1 VADDTIIPNGTSV
14 MLDDEQLSRA
24 AGALVDESAV
34 EMTTDDGGVLE
45 VWTIASHGSV
55 VRASAP
61 RLAVRVGMT
70 LTCRLVV
77 EELPHRIS
85 ALVEAAEVQSQ
96 ARATLSLRVVAV
108 TVDGQR
114 RRSARIQASVP
125 ASLTALVCDRMVPGE
140 TIAAVID
147 DISIGGVALSVADT
161 RARSGD
167 RLRLRAR
174 VLEGVIDCELRVT
187 SARPGGTP
195 GTQVIGG
202 PFIAAGAPAAAAVAD
217 LIGRLDGSRPAALA
231 PDIRTS
237 LGLGAPDAASASTER
252 RALDLTNRGLAS
264 A

>member
-1 VADDTIIPNGTSV
+1 MFDD
-14 MLDDEQLSRA
+14 DQLSRA
-24 AGALVDESAV
+24 ARAMVDESAV

-45 VWTIASHGSV
+45 VWTIASDGSA

-70 LTCRLVV
+70 LTCRLVID
-77 EELPHRIS
+77 ELPHRVD
-85 ALVEAAEVQSQ
+85 AQVETAEIQSQ
-96 ARATLSLRVVAV
+96 TRAALLLRVTAV

-114 RRSARIQASVP
+114 RRAARIEASVP

-140 TIAAVID
+140 TVPAVID

-161 RARSGD
+161 RARPGD

-174 VLEGVIDCELRVT
+174 VFEGVVDCELRVT
-187 SARPGGTP
+187 SARPGSAP

-202 PFIAAGAPAAAAVAD
+202 PFITADAQAETAVAN
-217 LIGRLDGSRPAALA
+217 LIDRLQVSRPAPSN

-237 LGLGAPDAASASTER
+237 LGLEEPNPVEMPSGR
-252 RALDLTNRGLAS
+252 RPLDLTNRGFAS